1 MCSLIGNGR
10 LVGQYTDS
18 LETQH
23 AYIKDAVD
31 VTFPQNIK
39 TLQAVLEKVREK
51 IQRLEKAITT
61 QRAKCQVPCKV
72 SCPIPVVSGKECEE
86 IIRKGGEDS
95 QMYLIRPDPL
105 STPYKVFCDQTSQKG
120 GMSTSFKQTPD
131 VTQDL
136 KIMWPIEESH
146 EKHPTQIHWENVA
159 VATFL
164 QNDIMLLESFAIL
177 SM

>member
-1 MCSLIGNGR
+1 
-10 LVGQYTDS
+10 VVDQYTES

-23 AYIKDAVD
+23 AYVKEAVD

-39 TLQAVLEKVREK
+39 ILQAVLEKVREK

-61 QRAKCQVPCKV
+61 QRAKCQAPCKV
-72 SCPIPVVSGKECEE
+72 SCPIPVVSGKECED

-105 STPYKVFCDQTSQKG
+105 GTPYKVFCDQTSQKG
-120 GMSTSFKQTPD
+120 GKSTSFKRTPN

-136 KIMWPIEESH
+136 KIMFIGQTCLWRHFCKMILRCFKVMEYFQCEMSCDVSGT
-146 EKHPTQIHWENVA
+146 KSD
-159 VATFL
+159 F
-164 QNDIMLLESFAIL
+164 SFI
-177 SM
+177 